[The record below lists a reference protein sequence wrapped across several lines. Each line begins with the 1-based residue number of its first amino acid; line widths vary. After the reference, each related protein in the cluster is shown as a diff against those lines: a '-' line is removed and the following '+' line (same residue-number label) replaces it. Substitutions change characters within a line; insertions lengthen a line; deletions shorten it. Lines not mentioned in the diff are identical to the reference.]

1 VRLASFEAGG
11 VERIGVAL
19 DDERIVD
26 LADAWRAASLPDAR
40 RPADMLALVEGGDS
54 LLADVTR
61 AAATAPARAD
71 VAFSVDQ
78 VHFRPPVR
86 RPSKIVSV
94 ANNNSALAAVAKKYV
109 DDPAFFNKA
118 PSSLIGHGDA
128 IQIRP
133 DYGLTHPEAEL
144 ALVIGHKAKFLTREN
159 ALDAVF
165 GYTII
170 NDVTSVG
177 LKSGDTVVFAD
188 PGVTPPP
195 QGFEYGDMQLTYHA
209 RSKSTDTF
217 GPCGPWL
224 VTREEVPS
232 PNHLDVRVWLGGELV
247 TEDSTANLMF
257 DVPRVLEHA
266 TRYFTLLPGDLVHF
280 GTAIRGGR
288 YGLRD
293 LDFQKRE
300 GPCEIEITGLG
311 RLRNPVERVCQT
323 ATT

>member
-1 VRLASFEAGG
+1 MRLTSFAANGA
-11 VERIGVAL
+11 ERVGIAI
-19 DDERIVD
+19 DEERIVD
-26 LADAWRAASLPDAR
+26 LADAWTAARLPEER
-40 RPADMLALVEGGDS
+40 RPRDMLELAEGGPS
-54 LLADVTR
+54 LLADVSR
-61 AAATAPARAD
+61 SAAAAPTRLDA
-71 VAFSVDQ
+71 AFRTDEVR
-78 VHFRPPVR
+78 FRPPLR

-94 ANNNSALAAVAKKYV
+94 ANNNSALAAVAMKYV

-118 PSSLIGHGDA
+118 PSSLIGHGEA
-128 IQIRP
+128 IRIRP

-144 ALVIGHKAKFLTREN
+144 ALVIGQEAKCLTREN
-159 ALDAVF
+159 ALDAVL

-177 LKSGDTVVFAD
+177 LKSEDTIVFAD

-195 QGFEYGDMQLTYHA
+195 QGFEHGDMQLTYHA

-224 VTREEVPS
+224 VTADEVS
-232 PNHLDVRVWLGGELV
+232 EPNALRVRVWLGGELV

-300 GPCEIEITGLG
+300 GPCEIEIDGLG
-311 RLRNPVERVCQT
+311 RLSNPVERL
-323 ATT
+323 